1 MIHHNQYRAGVLGCE
16 NTPQA
21 IEKAVAKATPEQ
33 LTEIKK
39 AELDF
44 EARMKELDVDLYA
57 LQTQDT
63 ADARKHFAKD
73 WTARFLAVSLCL
85 LFAGYILLVTILP
98 HDRIGIPI
106 SPSCIWPMQQL
117 AINQPAQQWIQKPL
131 NRHASF
137 GSNRAV
143 FCFFNAHGAK
153 FKFRNFSKRIHR
165 GIGQYI
171 GCRFHIGKG

>member
-1 MIHHNQYRAGVLGCE
+1 MNFDAIKNVIGAVAPGLGTALGGPLGGAAASAIAGVLGCE

-63 ADARKHFAKD
+63 ADARKHFSKD
-73 WTARFLAVSLCL
+73 WTARFLAIALCC
-85 LFAGYILLVTILP
+85 LFAGYIILVTVLPPDQNSDAIINLILGSSTGSFSTV
-98 HDRIGIPI
+98 I
-106 SPSCIWPMQQL
+106 
-117 AINQPAQQWIQKPL
+117 AFY
-131 NRHASF
+131 F
-137 GSNRAV
+137 GSSQR
-143 FCFFNAHGAK
+143 
-153 FKFRNFSKRIHR
+153 
-165 GIGQYI
+165 QD
-171 GCRFHIGKG
+171 

>member
-1 MIHHNQYRAGVLGCE
+1 MNFDAIKNVIGAVAPTLGTALGGPLGGAAASAIAGVLGCE

-73 WTARFLAVSLCL
+73 WTARFLAIALCC
-85 LFAGYILLVTILP
+85 LFAGYIILVTILP
-98 HDRIGIPI
+98 PDQN
-106 SPSCIWPMQQL
+106 SD
-117 AINQPAQQWIQKPL
+117 AIINLILGSITGSFSTVIAFY
-131 NRHASF
+131 F
-137 GSNRAV
+137 GSSQR
-143 FCFFNAHGAK
+143 
-153 FKFRNFSKRIHR
+153 
-165 GIGQYI
+165 QD
-171 GCRFHIGKG
+171 

>member
-1 MIHHNQYRAGVLGCE
+1 MNFDAIKNVIGAVAPSLGTALGGPLGGAAASAIAGVLGCE

-39 AELDF
+39 AELEF

-73 WTARFLAVSLCL
+73 WTARFLAIALCC
-85 LFAGYILLVTILP
+85 LFAGYIILVTILP
-98 HDRIGIPI
+98 PDQN
-106 SPSCIWPMQQL
+106 SD
-117 AINQPAQQWIQKPL
+117 AIINLILGSITGSFSTVIAFY
-131 NRHASF
+131 F
-137 GSNRAV
+137 GSSQR
-143 FCFFNAHGAK
+143 
-153 FKFRNFSKRIHR
+153 
-165 GIGQYI
+165 QD
-171 GCRFHIGKG
+171 